1 MSSSNCRNMAL
12 QMYPHEQGRNMKT
25 AGDILIVDDESDIRL
40 LIGATLRDEGFTTME
55 AASAME
61 AREILAAKPP
71 GLAILDIWMRD
82 SDMDGLELLEWV
94 KGVYPELPV
103 LMISGHGTVETAV
116 QAIRNGAYDF
126 IEKPFKEDRLLLM
139 VQRALE
145 ASRLERENADLRARV
160 SDEGEPALVGVSAA
174 IKAVRTAVERIAPTA
189 SRVLISGPNGSG
201 KELAARCLHN
211 QSERRDSRFVV
222 ANCARLGSE
231 RADVELFGSDGSGTS
246 RRIVGLF
253 EQAHKGTLYF
263 DEICDLPLETQGK
276 IVRAVAEQRFRRV
289 GGNKEVSVDVR
300 VISASS
306 RDLATEISEGRLR
319 EDLYYRLG
327 VVPLSMPPLADRR
340 EDIPP
345 LARHFVEAVA
355 RRTGLGKVKLGDEVL
370 AAMQGYRWPG
380 NVRQMLNTI
389 ENMLIMAP
397 SDRSVPLGLDLLP
410 AEIQNISPAN
420 SNSDIDALLALPLRD
435 AREAFEKSYMTAQ
448 LQRFDG
454 NVSQMA
460 GFVGMERSA
469 LHRKLRSLDVT
480 QPDKS
485 SSDGDGKP

>member
-1 MSSSNCRNMAL
+1 
-12 QMYPHEQGRNMKT
+12 MKT

-40 LIGATLRDEGFTTME
+40 LIGVTLRDEGFTTME

-61 AREILAAKPP
+61 ARDLLAAKPP

-94 KGVYPELPV
+94 KSVYPEVPV

-139 VQRALE
+139 VQRAFE
-145 ASRLERENADLRARV
+145 ASRLERENAELRARV
-160 SDEGEPALVGVSAA
+160 SEESDPSIIGVSTQ

-201 KELAARCLHN
+201 KELAARCIHH
-211 QSERRDSRFVV
+211 QSDRRDSRFIV
-222 ANCARLGSE
+222 ANCARLGAE
-231 RADVELFGSDGSGTS
+231 RADVELFGSDGVATS

-263 DEICDLPLETQGK
+263 DEVCDLPLETQGK

-306 RDLATEISEGRLR
+306 RDLSAAIAEGRLR

-327 VVPLSMPPLADRR
+327 VVPLSMPPLAERR
-340 EDIPP
+340 EDIPH
-345 LARHFVEAVA
+345 LARHFVDLVA

-370 AAMQGYRWPG
+370 SAMQGYRWPG

-397 SDRSVPLGLDLLP
+397 ADRSEPLGLDLLP
-410 AEIQNISPAN
+410 AEIQNISPAAG
-420 SNSDIDALLALPLRD
+420 NSDIDALLALPLRN

-469 LHRKLRSLDVT
+469 LHRKLRLLNVT
-480 QPDKS
+480 HGGKPPANE
-485 SSDGDGKP
+485 DGKT

>member
-1 MSSSNCRNMAL
+1 
-12 QMYPHEQGRNMKT
+12 MKT
-25 AGDILIVDDESDIRL
+25 AGDILIVDDERDIRM
-40 LIGATLRDEGFTTME
+40 LIGATLRDEGYSTME
-55 AASAME
+55 AASAGE
-61 AREILAAKPP
+61 ARDVLAAKPP

-103 LMISGHGTVETAV
+103 LMISGHGTIETAV
-116 QAIRNGAYDF
+116 QAIRHGAYDF

-145 ASRLERENADLRARV
+145 VSRLERENADLRARV
-160 SDEGEPALVGVSAA
+160 SEEAEPSLVGISPAVKGVRSA
-174 IKAVRTAVERIAPTA
+174 IERIAPTA
-189 SRVLISGPNGSG
+189 SRVLISGPSGSG
-201 KELAARCLHN
+201 KELAARSIHHL
-211 QSERRDSRFVV
+211 SDRADARFIV
-222 ANCARLGSE
+222 ANCARLDPD
-231 RADVELFGSDGSGTS
+231 RADVELFGSENLSTS

-263 DEICDLPLETQGK
+263 DEICDLPIETQGK
-276 IVRAVAEQRFRRV
+276 IVRAVAEQRFRRI

-306 RDLATEISEGRLR
+306 RDLAEEIRNGCLR

-340 EDIPP
+340 EDIPH
-345 LARHFVEAVA
+345 LARHFVDLVV
-355 RRTGLGKVKLGDEVL
+355 RRTGLARVKLGDEVL
-370 AAMQGYRWPG
+370 AAMQGYHWPG

-389 ENMLIMAP
+389 ENMVIMAP
-397 SDRSVPLGLDLLP
+397 ADRSRPIGLDLLP
-410 AEIQNISPAN
+410 AEIQNISPAGG
-420 SNSDIDALLALPLRD
+420 NSDIDALLALPLRD
-435 AREAFEKSYMTAQ
+435 AREAFETSYMAAQ

-460 GFVGMERSA
+460 KFVGMERSA
-469 LHRKLRSLDVT
+469 LHRKLRSLGVSHQQAPT
-480 QPDKS
+480 
-485 SSDGDGKP
+485 SDGDGTT